1 MTAIEWSC
9 LIINP
14 QILGQ
19 CWVPPHLNIMHYA
32 RTCKLHLC
40 SKIVQPIV
48 ASVNVP
54 WVKLHV
60 KIANCREAWGYLPNQ
75 GLDLICG
82 ILNYFH
88 FVVYEFFLHLQI
100 AQIIGQLLGASNLD
114 AIELLLAGYIF
125 VSKFFKPNCWLS
137 KHLLRQITHQDC
149 QILVFNK
156 FEGKLV
162 ITC

>member
-1 MTAIEWSC
+1 M
-9 LIINP
+9 
-14 QILGQ
+14 
-19 CWVPPHLNIMHYA
+19 
-32 RTCKLHLC
+32 
-40 SKIVQPIV
+40 
-48 ASVNVP
+48 
-54 WVKLHV
+54 KLHV

-88 FVVYEFFLHLQI
+88 FMVYDFFLHLQI

-114 AIELLLAGYIF
+114 AMELVVAGYIF

-156 FEGKLV
+156 FGGKLV
-162 ITC
+162 ITR